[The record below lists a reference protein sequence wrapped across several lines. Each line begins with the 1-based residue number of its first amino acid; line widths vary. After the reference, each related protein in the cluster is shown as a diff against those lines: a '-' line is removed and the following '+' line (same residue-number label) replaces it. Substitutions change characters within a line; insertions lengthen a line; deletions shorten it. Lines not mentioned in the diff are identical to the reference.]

1 AYHEDTKDTKFFDQS
16 LRALR
21 GFSCL
26 RDTYSQKTPDADY
39 QSSRTVRPIVRGWM
53 VPADRLLPPDDT
65 YFPVVALLFTELF
78 GPVKTN
84 AASSVVNCTS
94 LNTLYAWSCS
104 LIPEFFRPPIEI
116 GKRRESVRS
125 HSCQVGLRRIPTG

>member
-1 AYHEDTKDTKFFDQS
+1 MVSA
-16 LRALR
+16 
-21 GFSCL
+21 FSHQPSAF
-26 RDTYSQKTPDADY
+26 YY
-39 QSSRTVRPIVRGWM
+39 QSNLTVSPIVRGWI
-53 VPADRLLPPDDT
+53 VPAAKLLPPAAV

-104 LIPEFFRPPIEI
+104 LIPEFFRPPIET

-125 HSCQVGLRRIPTG
+125 HSCQVGLRRIPTGLLPKFPTLPVGCGILNAAGLK